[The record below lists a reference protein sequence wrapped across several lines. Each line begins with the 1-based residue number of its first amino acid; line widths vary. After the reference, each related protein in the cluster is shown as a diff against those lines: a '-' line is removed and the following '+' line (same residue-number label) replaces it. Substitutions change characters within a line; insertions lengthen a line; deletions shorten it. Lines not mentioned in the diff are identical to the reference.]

1 VIVDLWESFREA
13 VEGLSANKL
22 RAGLTMLG
30 VVIGVT
36 AVITLLSIG
45 QGVQASITASIA
57 GAGSNLITVF
67 PGSFNQGGVRSASG
81 SAISLTYADAEAL
94 ADPAQVPD
102 AIVVAPQFG
111 GSAQAVFGNINT
123 NARVT
128 GITSAYEDA
137 FRLGTERGRFV
148 DESDVAA
155 KTMVAVLGHQIA
167 LDLFGGFDP
176 VGQLVKVTPSG
187 SGGTRFSLTVIGV
200 LASKGR
206 SAFNNV
212 DDSLLVPI
220 STAQTKLFKG
230 RNALGELMVNSVT
243 VEAASAERTDA
254 AIAAITN
261 VLRARHNLTPDQD
274 ADFQVLSQTEMLAS
288 AQQVTNILVI
298 FLGAVAAISLLV
310 GGIGIMNI
318 MLVSVTE
325 RTREIGLRKAVGARP
340 VDILRQFLLEAIVLS
355 LTGGLVGIAVGAGLA
370 RVVSLTGFT
379 QTVVT
384 FQATALAVGF
394 SLAVGLFFG
403 IYPANR
409 AARLRPIEALRYE

>member
-1 VIVDLWESFREA
+1 MIVDLWEALREA
-13 VEGLSANKL
+13 GESLSANKM

-45 QGVQASITASIA
+45 QGVQAGITASIA

-67 PGSFNQGGVRSASG
+67 PGAFNQGGVRSAGG
-81 SAISLTYADAEAL
+81 SAISLTYDDAQAL
-94 ADPAQVPD
+94 ADPTQVPD

-111 GSAQAVFGNINT
+111 SGTQVVFGSINT
-123 NARVT
+123 NVRVL
-128 GITSAYEDA
+128 GITPAYQDA
-137 FRLGTERGRFV
+137 FRLSMERGRFV
-148 DESDVAA
+148 DDSDVASKA
-155 KTMVAVLGHQIA
+155 IVAVLGNQTA

-176 VGQLVKVTPSG
+176 EGQLIKVAMPG
-187 SGGTRFSLTVIGV
+187 AGGARISLTVIGV
-200 LASKGR
+200 LATKGR

-212 DDSLLVPI
+212 DDSILVPI
-220 STAQTKLFKG
+220 STAQTKIFKG
-230 RNALGELMVNSVT
+230 RNALGELTVNSIT

-261 VLRARHNLTPDQD
+261 VLRARHHLTPGQD
-274 ADFQVLSQTEMLAS
+274 DDFQVLSQTEMLAS
-288 AQQVTNILVI
+288 AQQVTNIMVI
-298 FLGAVAAISLLV
+298 FLGSVAAISLLV

-340 VDILRQFLLEAIVLS
+340 VDILRQFLVEAVVLS

-394 SLAVGLFFG
+394 SLGVGLFFG